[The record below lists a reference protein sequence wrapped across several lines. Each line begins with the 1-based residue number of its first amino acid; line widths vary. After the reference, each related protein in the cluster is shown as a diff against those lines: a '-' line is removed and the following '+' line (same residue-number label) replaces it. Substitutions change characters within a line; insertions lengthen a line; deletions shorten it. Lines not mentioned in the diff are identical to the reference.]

1 MRIFIVTCRA
11 AKFVPASEVIY
22 SEIQKEINES
32 DGGGIIFHFGGLPK
46 YLNLIKHDLSTW

>member
-32 DGGGIIFHFGGLPK
+32 DGGVIIFHFGGLPTGK
-46 YLNLIKHDLSTW
+46 ANQT